1 MIRVPAKRSCSPDTF
16 LGFRH
21 EEVSSKAF
29 LCQTQ
34 PQLAG
39 FLWKQGNTLVTR
51 VSASAELQHPSEIC
65 SFSFPS
71 AVVLPEKEKMAFQCD
86 LCRIKNSEQQNCVCG
101 NLMGLR
107 RV

>member
-1 MIRVPAKRSCSPDTF
+1 MIGVPAKRSCSPDTF

-39 FLWKQGNTLVTR
+39 FLWKQRNSPVTT
-51 VSASAELQHPSEIC
+51 VSASAKLGASTP
-65 SFSFPS
+65 FR
-71 AVVLPEKEKMAFQCD
+71 D
-86 LCRIKNSEQQNCVCG
+86 L
-101 NLMGLR
+101 
-107 RV
+107 